1 MKNESLSTPN
11 PEPGTPDSP
20 QSGAALKK
28 TLTIATAIMVG
39 SVFLSRI
46 MGLVREQVLA
56 IYGGTHFE
64 IDAYVTAF
72 FIPELLNHFLA
83 GGFLSVTFIPIYQ
96 GFMARKDARG
106 ASACFSNLLTVGSLL
121 FAVMIPLAIYYT
133 PEILGLMGSH
143 IADPERRALT
153 VRLTRIILPAQI
165 FFYWGAFLSAVQMAH
180 KRFFWPALAPLIY
193 NLGIILGGLLL
204 GPALG
209 VEGFAWGVLAGALAG
224 NFILQ
229 LPGAMKTG
237 IAYRFR
243 FNLRDP
249 DLIQYV
255 RLTVP
260 LILGLGLTF
269 SNEVFFRF
277 FGSFLGEGGTA
288 SLNYALRTMMMVVAV
303 FGQASGVAFFPFISQ
318 LAVEKQYEK
327 MTSLLNGVLTKMA
340 LYLIPLT
347 GIMIVLASEIIA
359 VLFQHGKFDAAST
372 AATAPVLVMYLLG
385 AFGFSAVMIIN
396 RSFYAMRN
404 TLLPMLVSTG
414 AALASLPLYW
424 LLCRVMGGAGIALAA
439 GIAMTAQG
447 VLLYGIW
454 LRRFPEKESTLQMMR
469 LLAKALAI
477 TAVGAGCAW
486 LFRLWLSPL
495 VAGWRP
501 LFGNTLVLGA
511 ASLCAGA
518 VVFFLYEVAGIQ
530 NFKSSVRSVLR
541 R

>member
-1 MKNESLSTPN
+1 MTTVQEHTAEIDKS
-11 PEPGTPDSP
+11 
-20 QSGAALKK
+20 AALKK
-28 TLTIATAIMVG
+28 TLTIATAIMIG
-39 SVFLSRI
+39 SVFLSRV

-96 GFMARKDARG
+96 GFIARKDARG
-106 ASACFSNLLTVGSLL
+106 ASDCFSNLLTVGSLI

-133 PEILGLMGSH
+133 PEVLGLMGSH
-143 IADPERRALT
+143 IADPARRALT

-180 KRFFWPALAPLIY
+180 KRFFWPALAPLVY
-193 NLGIILGGLLL
+193 NLGIILGGIIL

-209 VEGFAWGVLAGALAG
+209 VEGFAWGVLVGALAG
-224 NFILQ
+224 NFFLQ

-243 FNLRDP
+243 FRLTDP

-318 LAVEKQYEK
+318 LAVEEQYEK
-327 MTSLLNGVLTKMA
+327 MTRLLNGVLTKMT

-347 GIMIVLASEIIA
+347 GIMIALSPEIIA
-359 VLFQHGKFDAAST
+359 VLFQHGRFDASST
-372 AATAPVLVMYLLG
+372 AATAPVLAMYLLG

-396 RSFYAMRN
+396 RSFYATRN

-414 AALASLPLYW
+414 AAVGSVPLYW
-424 LLCRVMGGAGIALAA
+424 LLGRAMGAPGIALAG

-447 VLLYGIW
+447 ALLYGIW
-454 LRRFPEKESTLQMMR
+454 LKRFKEHESTAKLVRIFLQVVV
-469 LLAKALAI
+469 I
-477 TAVGAGCAW
+477 SAVGMGCAW
-486 LFRLWLSPL
+486 LLKLWFAPI
-495 VAGWRP
+495 VIGWRP
-501 LFGNTLVLGA
+501 FWAHAAVASA
-511 ASLCAGA
+511 ASICGGGVIFL
-518 VVFFLYEVAGIQ
+518 LYEVAGVQ
-530 NFKSSVRSVLR
+530 NIKASLRSLIR